1 MKKLLSVVL
10 ILALL
15 LPFAAFAEH
24 PEVDQYYGYAQIE
37 VTKSGA
43 PYMNFLY
50 FKPDYTCYYLTQ
62 LFYDNEPGLGR
73 AYVGTWGYTAEGK
86 VFAKVGDNVTLTLG
100 FSSSGEALVDLEHDH
115 VYFKIS
121 ALMD

>member
-1 MKKLLSVVL
+1 MKRLLAVF
-10 ILALL
+10 LALVL
-15 LPFAAFAEH
+15 LFPVVSLAD
-24 PEVDQYYGYAQIE
+24 PNQVDEYYGYAQIE

-50 FKPDYTCYYLTQ
+50 FKPDQTCYYLTQ
-62 LFYDNEPGLGR
+62 LFHDDQPGLGR

-100 FSSSGEALVDLEHDH
+100 FTSDGTALVDLEHEH
-115 VYFKIS
+115 VYYKIS